1 MDNTNGDSCITRDSR
16 RPSCQEESIKHY
28 TKKIKGSLRN
38 NHKIVKEPARKTTKS
53 NSKFYEKYLIQDNA
67 KKRVRRL
74 LLYVFQEILEDIIF
88 LDVDQLYG
96 IVGAGLCLIFILKI
110 FQKQ

>member
-1 MDNTNGDSCITRDSR
+1 MATVVS
-16 RPSCQEESIKHY
+16 QETPEDPAV
-28 TKKIKGSLRN
+28 KKSQLNIIQKKTKGSLRN

-67 KKRVRRL
+67 KK
-74 LLYVFQEILEDIIF
+74 ESGEDIIF